1 MVKETIPM
9 NYRIVILGG
18 SMPKPKGYQSL
29 PLPPDPAMEIFYT
42 LQEDSPEG
50 EWLRKRKAWFD
61 NIINE
66 RLNGG
71 EYD

>member
-18 SMPKPKGYQSL
+18 GMPKPKGYK
-29 PLPPDPAMEIFYT
+29 LPPFPLDPAMETFYT

-71 EYD
+71 

>member
-18 SMPKPKGYQSL
+18 SMPKPKGYKLLS
-29 PLPPDPAMEIFYT
+29 LPPDPAMEIFDI

-71 EYD
+71 